1 MTTTPPDGPAG
12 PLQPSASSGLRVLP
26 VVGLGEVHAGDDVAA
41 LLLGALEASGILLA
55 DDDVLCVSTKIISKT
70 RDLVIPAA
78 AKQEAIAEQS
88 VRLVAR
94 RRHLRTTTSIVEVPA
109 GPVMAAAGID
119 GSNSPGGLL
128 LLPGDPDTEAEDLR
142 AALARATGRRLGV
155 VLSDTSSRIWRVGV
169 GDIALGAAGLR
180 ALEDLRGTTDAD
192 GRPLHVTV
200 RALAD
205 EIAATADLVKG
216 KASGVPAVV
225 VRGLGGVVVDPADA
239 VPARAL
245 SRTGED
251 DWFRRPSLES
261 VWQALGI
268 AAEDEPVAAM
278 DPESDALRLHR
289 AIEIARTPAR
299 TVTSVDPD
307 PGPASAESAAPIL
320 EDEGPG
326 PTGRLALVVRPHDDR
341 GGSWAAAGVFAG
353 RLRTAIGAESI
364 ARELPVDVRI
374 EGPRARME
382 P

>member
-12 PLQPSASSGLRVLP
+12 PPQPSASSGLRVLP

-41 LLLGALEASGILLA
+41 LLLGALEASGIPLA
-55 DDDVLCVSTKIISKT
+55 DDDVLCVSTKIISKS
-70 RDLVIPAA
+70 RDLVIPAV

-180 ALEDLRGTTDAD
+180 ALEDLRGSTDAD

-205 EIAATADLVKG
+205 EVAAAADLVKG

-278 DPESDALRLHR
+278 GPESDALRLHR
-289 AIEIARTPAR
+289 AIEIARMPAR

-307 PGPASAESAAPIL
+307 LGPASAASAPPIL

-341 GGSWAAAGVFAG
+341 GGSWAAAGMFAE

-364 ARELPVDVRI
+364 PRELPVDVRI

>member
-1 MTTTPPDGPAG
+1 MTTTPPVEPVGPAC
-12 PLQPSASSGLRVLP
+12 PSASSGLRVLP
-26 VVGLGEVHAGDDVAA
+26 VVGLGEVRAGDDVAA
-41 LLLGALEASGILLA
+41 LLLGALEASGTPLA

-70 RDLVIPAA
+70 RDLVIPAE
-78 AKQEAIAEQS
+78 AKQGAIAEQS

-180 ALEDLRGTTDAD
+180 ALEDLRGSTDAD

-205 EIAATADLVKG
+205 EIAAAADLVKG
-216 KASGVPAVV
+216 KAGGVPAVV
-225 VRGLGGVVVDPADA
+225 VRGLRGVVVDPADA

-261 VWQALGI
+261 VWQALGV

-289 AIEIARTPAR
+289 AIEIARTPAP
-299 TVTSVDPD
+299 TVPAVDPD
-307 PGPASAESAAPIL
+307 RPSSPPSAPLL

-341 GGSWAAAGVFAG
+341 GGSWAAAGAFAE
-353 RLRTAIGAESI
+353 RLRAAIGAESI

>member
-1 MTTTPPDGPAG
+1 MTTTPPADPAA
-12 PLQPSASSGLRVLP
+12 PAPSSASSPLRVLP
-26 VVGLGEVHAGDDVAA
+26 VTGLGEVRAGDDVAA
-41 LLLGALEASGILLA
+41 LLLAALESAGTDLA
-55 DDDVLCVSTKIISKT
+55 DDDVLCVSTKIISKA
-70 RDLVIPAA
+70 RDLVIPAEG
-78 AKQEAIAEQS
+78 KQEAISEQS

-94 RRHLRTTTSIVEVPA
+94 RRHVRTTTSIVEVPA

-119 GSNSPGGLL
+119 GSNSPDGLL
-128 LLPGDPDTEAEDLR
+128 LLPGDPDSAAEELR
-142 AALARATGRRLGV
+142 DALARATGRRLGV

-180 ALEDLRGTTDAD
+180 ALEDLRGSTDAD

-205 EIAATADLVKG
+205 EIAAAADLVKG

-225 VRGLGGVVVDPADA
+225 VRGLRGVVVDPADA

-245 SRTGED
+245 SRTGEG

-268 AAEDEPVAAM
+268 AAADEPVAAM

-289 AIEIARTPAR
+289 AIEIARTA
-299 TVTSVDPD
+299 PD
-307 PGPASAESAAPIL
+307 PSHSALSPAPVL

-326 PTGRLALVVRPHDDR
+326 PGGRLVLVVRPHDDHGR
-341 GGSWAAAGVFAG
+341 SWAAAGAFAE

-364 ARELPVDVRI
+364 ARDLPVDVRI
-374 EGPRARME
+374 EDPRARME

>member
-1 MTTTPPDGPAG
+1 MTTTPPAEPVGPA
-12 PLQPSASSGLRVLP
+12 QPSASSGLRVLP
-26 VVGLGEVHAGDDVAA
+26 VVGLGEVRAGDDVAA
-41 LLLGALEASGILLA
+41 LLLGALEASGVALS

-70 RDLVIPAA
+70 RGLVIPAEG
-78 AKQEAIAEQS
+78 KQEAITEQT

-94 RRHLRTTTSIVEVPA
+94 RRHVRTTTSIVEVPA

-128 LLPGDPDTEAEDLR
+128 LLPGDPDTEAEELR
-142 AALARATGRRLGV
+142 AALVRATGRRLGV

-180 ALEDLRGTTDAD
+180 ALEDLRGSTDAD

-205 EIAATADLVKG
+205 EISAAADLVKG

-299 TVTSVDPD
+299 TA
-307 PGPASAESAAPIL
+307 PAPSPSTPTAPFPAPIL

-326 PTGRLALVVRPHDDR
+326 PMGRLALVVRPHDDR
-341 GGSWAAAGVFAG
+341 GASWAAAGEFAE

-364 ARELPVDVRI
+364 ARDLPVDVRI